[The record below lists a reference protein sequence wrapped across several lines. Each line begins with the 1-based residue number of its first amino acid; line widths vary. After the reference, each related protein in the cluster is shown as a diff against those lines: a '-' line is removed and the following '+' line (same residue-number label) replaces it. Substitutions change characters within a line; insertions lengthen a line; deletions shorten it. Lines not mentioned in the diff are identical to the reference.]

1 MVPESVAKIIIAAHV
16 LAGSDNN
23 SGFFGHGKNSLMKRL
38 MADPEACELLQHVG
52 ESLDLEDGVKNYMK
66 EFVLAKHYGGN
77 VSITCG
83 QARDAK
89 WLKQNK
95 QNKKVQYLFHQMK
108 TPWVII

>member
-1 MVPESVAKIIIAAHV
+1 MV
-16 LAGSDNN
+16 
-23 SGFFGHGKNSLMKRL
+23 
-38 MADPEACELLQHVG
+38 DPEACELLQHVG

-66 EFVLAKHYGGN
+66 QFVLAKNYGGN

-89 WLKQNK
+89 WRK

-108 TPWVII
+108 TP